1 MINIPQTLQDR
12 QQWVCWR
19 RLERDGRATKV
30 PFSPEGKP
38 ASVSDPGTWTDFET
52 ALNAYQQGGFDGI
65 GFVLTQDDGIV
76 CVDLDHARNGAGWK
90 DEALEIVRMLDTYT
104 EISPSGDGLHV
115 WAFGK
120 LPNGR
125 RRNGKV
131 EMYDSGR
138 FITVTGDH
146 LPITP
151 TDLQERTAELME
163 LHRRV
168 FGEDSTLKVTG
179 PVDLPVDLSDNELI
193 QRAMD
198 AENGAKFRALW
209 HGDTS
214 GYASQSEADLAL
226 CRLLA
231 FWCGNDPARIER
243 LFLQSALG
251 QREKWRTRGDYR
263 HQTIQTALQ
272 SLHETYNGNGHRQNP
287 RQSRQN
293 GLTDAEPSGTHQTT
307 PTQTERATDE
317 PGATGNAP
325 RKPTRPAPE
334 PWQSPRART
343 ETADTGETE
352 SADTGGVGGNGWE
365 GSSLAGEAAAPVLA
379 ALEDHS
385 GELSPL
391 CGDSTPSTS
400 SNNIVRPN
408 KNEMIGYISRNDRLH
423 SVKCSA
429 TNYEMIGYTSRND
442 RLHPMSVPERI
453 LVLVGDR
460 GSVSLADLLALVG
473 GSVSAVR
480 QALHRLVRSG
490 KLVRRG
496 TLYSLPT
503 ADEIEGE
510 TPAEYA
516 KRLGISENAARIRLG
531 RMVDSGR
538 ALRLAHGQY
547 FILPDNWKLA
557 VAKWDPRDRRRD
569 QRGREYYELELSEPV
584 GHVRIVR
591 FYVNDS
597 RYSALCEASNVGL
610 DGWSVRIA
618 VARRF
623 RRGRTVYDCVAIV
636 DKSGSRLLWRE
647 REKD

>member
-1 MINIPQTLQDR
+1 MIIPQQLR
-12 QQWVCWR
+12 NLQQWVLWR
-19 RLERDGRATKV
+19 LVERDGKPTKM

-38 ASVSDPGTWTDFET
+38 ASVADPNTWTDFQT
-52 ALNAYQQGGFDGI
+52 ALEAYHRGGFDGI
-65 GFVLTQDDGIV
+65 GFVLTADAGIV
-76 CVDLDHARNGAGWK
+76 CVDLDHARNCTDWTP
-90 DEALEIVRMLDTYT
+90 EAMEMVRLMNSYT
-104 EISPSGDGLHV
+104 EVSPSGQGLHI
-115 WAFGK
+115 WCYGH
-120 LPNGR
+120 LPAGR
-125 RRNGKV
+125 RRKNGV
-131 EMYDSGR
+131 EMYDSRR
-138 FITVTGDH
+138 FVTITGNH
-146 LPITP
+146 LPDTP
-151 TDLQERTAELME
+151 ADLQERTAELME

-214 GYASQSEADLAL
+214 GYQSQSEADLAL

-272 SLHETYNGNGHRQNP
+272 SLHETYNGNGNGNGHRQNP

-293 GLTDAEPSGTHQTT
+293 RATDAEPSGAHQTS

-343 ETADTGETE
+343 ETADTGET
-352 SADTGGVGGNGWE
+352 DGRWL
-365 GSSLAGEAAAPVLA
+365 GSSLAGEAAPPVLA

-385 GELSPL
+385 GELSPHS
-391 CGDSTPSTS
+391 GDSTPSSTLV
-400 SNNIVRPN
+400 NIVRLRENETKSYNQRN
-408 KNEMIGYISRNDRLH
+408 KELQLMKQKATTRETKSYTQRNKKLQPTVSEMILAHVS
-423 SVKCSA
+423 
-429 TNYEMIGYTSRND
+429 
-442 RLHPMSVPERI
+442 
-453 LVLVGDR
+453 DR
-460 GSVSLADLLALVG
+460 GSITLADLLALTG
-473 GSVSAVR
+473 CSEPAAR
-480 QALHRLVRSG
+480 QALRRLVRAG
-490 KLVRRG
+490 RLERRG
-496 TLYSLPT
+496 SLYSLSS
-503 ADEIEGE
+503 AEIEGE
-510 TPAEYA
+510 TLAEYA
-516 KRLGISENAARIRLG
+516 RRLGISEVAARLRLM

-538 ALRLAHGQY
+538 ALRLARGLY
-547 FILPDNWKLA
+547 FVLPEGWQLVEA
-557 VAKWDPRDRRRD
+557 EWDPDAYHRDE
-569 QRGREYYELELSEPV
+569 RGREYVELDLPEPA
-584 GHVRIVR
+584 GHVRSIR
-591 FYVNDS
+591 FYVNES
-597 RYSALCEASNVGL
+597 RRSALCEASNVGL
-610 DGWSVRIA
+610 DGWTVRVA

-623 RRGRTVYDCVAIV
+623 RRGRTVCDCVAIV

-647 REKD
+647 REREKD